1 MVDNPV
7 TCPCGKP
14 PRALGLC
21 NTCYIRER
29 RRKQGAKPA
38 IKLDECLHLNV
49 KVPAPIVEKLR
60 VFAQQQNVSLAAYVR
75 GILVAAVGP

>member
-1 MVDNPV
+1 M

-21 NTCYIRER
+21 NTCYMRER
-29 RRKQGAKPA
+29 RRKRGVRPA
-38 IKLDECLHLNV
+38 IKLDDYLHLNV

-60 VFAQQQNVSLAAYVR
+60 VFAEQQNVSLSAYVR
-75 GILVAAVGP
+75 EILVAAVGP

>member
-1 MVDNPV
+1 M

-29 RRKQGAKPA
+29 RRKQGVRPA
-38 IKLDECLHLNV
+38 IKLDDYLHLNV
-49 KVPAPIVEKLR
+49 KVPTPTVKKLR
-60 VFAQQQNVSLAAYVR
+60 VFAKQQNVSLSAYVR
-75 GILVAAVGP
+75 GILMAAAGP